1 MKYDVDEQY
10 NAVVIKLKGN
20 VMGGPDGAK
29 LHDQLHELKDSGRK
43 NVVVD
48 LSKVKFMNS
57 SGLGMLISALTTM
70 RNGGGD
76 LRLANVADRIQSL
89 LVITKLITVF
99 QHFDSVDE
107 AVLSYE
113 EDPPKPAAE

>member
-1 MKYDVDEQY
+1 MNYSVDERY
-10 NAVVIKLKGN
+10 NAVLITLKGN

-29 LHDQLHELKDSGRK
+29 LHDTLHQYKEQDKK
-43 NVVVD
+43 NIVVD

-57 SGLGMLISALTTM
+57 SGLGMLISGMTTM
-70 RNGGGD
+70 RNAGGD

-99 QHFDSVDE
+99 KHYDSVDE
-107 AVLSYE
+107 AINSYQAE
-113 EDPPKPAAE
+113 PAS

>member
-1 MKYDVDEQY
+1 MNYSVEEKY
-10 NAVVIKLKGN
+10 NAVVITLKGN

-29 LHDQLHELKDSGRK
+29 LHDTLKELKEQDKK

-48 LSKVKFMNS
+48 LSKTKFMNS
-57 SGLGMLISALTTM
+57 SGLGMLISAMTTM
-70 RNGGGD
+70 RNAGGD

-99 QHFDSVDE
+99 KHYDNVDD
-107 AVLSYE
+107 AVSSY
-113 EDPPKPAAE
+113 AA

>member
-1 MKYDVDEQY
+1 MNFNVDEKY
-10 NAVVIKLKGN
+10 NAVVITLKGN

-29 LHDQLHELKDSGRK
+29 LHDTLHELKEEGKK

-48 LSKVKFMNS
+48 LSKTKFMNS
-57 SGLGMLISALTTM
+57 SGLGLLISGMTTM
-70 RNGGGD
+70 RNAGGD

-99 QHFDSVDE
+99 KHFDSVDE
-107 AVLSYE
+107 AVTSYDE
-113 EDPPKPAAE
+113 

>member
-1 MKYDVDEQY
+1 MNFNVDEKY
-10 NAVVIKLKGN
+10 NAVVITLKGN

-29 LHDQLHELKDSGRK
+29 LHDTLHELKEEGKK

-48 LSKVKFMNS
+48 LSKTKFMNS
-57 SGLGMLISALTTM
+57 SGLGMLISGMTTM
-70 RNGGGD
+70 RNAGGD

-99 QHFDSVDE
+99 KHYDSVDD
-107 AVLSYE
+107 AVNSYE
-113 EDPPKPAAE
+113 D

>member
-1 MKYDVDEQY
+1 MNFDLKEQY
-10 NAVVIKLKGN
+10 NAVVLTLKGN
-20 VMGGPDGAK
+20 VMGGPDGSK
-29 LHDQLHELKDSGRK
+29 LHDTLHELKDVGKK

-57 SGLGMLISALTTM
+57 SGLGMLISGLTTM

-99 QHFDSVDE
+99 KSYDSVDE
-107 AVLSYE
+107 AVQSYDE
-113 EDPPKPAAE
+113 SPVGED

>member
-1 MKYDVDEQY
+1 MNYKVDEKY
-10 NAVVIKLKGN
+10 NCVVLTLKGN

-29 LHDQLHELKDSGRK
+29 LHDTLHELKEDGK
-43 NVVVD
+43 TNVVVD

-57 SGLGMLISALTTM
+57 SGLGMLISAMTTM
-70 RNGGGD
+70 RNAGGD

-99 QHFDSVDE
+99 KHFDSVEE
-107 AVLSYE
+107 AAQSFE
-113 EDPPKPAAE
+113 